1 MQVIEKTSMSLPNS
15 MLLFLQKFLTVIKPI
30 RSLEFGTG
38 AGVGTELL
46 AKLSKQVITLDH
58 DLNWSKYTQ
67 QKLSKKGIHNVAYL
81 VGYNIALPYGDFDIL
96 LVDGPPGGL
105 ARRDA
110 VIRYWKYLKPG
121 ATIILDD
128 VFRKDEQNALA
139 TWKKLYGAKT
149 EIIKTDRDIGICVK
163 PK

>member
-1 MQVIEKTSMSLPNS
+1 MIEKATMSLPNS
-15 MLLFLQKFLTVIKPI
+15 MLLFLQKFLTVTKPV

-38 AGVGTELL
+38 AGVGTEML
-46 AKLSKQVITLDH
+46 AMLSKQVVTLDH
-58 DLNWSKYTQ
+58 DLNWSKYAQ

-81 VGYNIALPYGDFDIL
+81 VGYNINLPFGDFDIL
-96 LVDGPPGGL
+96 LVDGPPGGN
-105 ARRDA
+105 ARRDT

-149 EIIKTDRDIGICVK
+149 EIIKTDRMIGICVK
-163 PK
+163 PKK

>member
-1 MQVIEKTSMSLPNS
+1 MEEKTSMSLPNS
-15 MLLFLQKFLTVIKPI
+15 MLLFLEKFLTVTKPT

-46 AKLSKQVITLDH
+46 AMMSKQVITLDH
-58 DLNWSKYTQ
+58 DLNWSKYSQ

-81 VGYNIALPYGDFDIL
+81 VGYNVALPYGDFDFL
-96 LVDGPPGGL
+96 LVDGPPGGDL
-105 ARRDA
+105 RRDA

-121 ATIILDD
+121 ATIVMDD
-128 VFRKDEQNALA
+128 LVLKGEQNALK
-139 TWKKLYGAKT
+139 TWAKLYGAKI
-149 EIIKTDRDIGICVK
+149 EIIKTDRSIGVCVK